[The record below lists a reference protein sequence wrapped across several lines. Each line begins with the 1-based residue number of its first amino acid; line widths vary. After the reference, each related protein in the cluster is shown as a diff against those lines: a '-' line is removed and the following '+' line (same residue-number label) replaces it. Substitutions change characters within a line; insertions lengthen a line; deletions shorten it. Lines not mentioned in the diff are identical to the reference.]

1 MFYYIKGPL
10 AFSDLNCAVVEA
22 GGVGYKMTVSQTT
35 HDALPALGK
44 EAKLYTHLA
53 VREDG
58 IELFGFATMDE
69 LAAFKLLISVSGV
82 GPKVAISVLSLLT
95 PQKFTAVVCSEDKK
109 TLGKAS
115 GVGAKTAARI
125 ILELKDK
132 MSAGVVF
139 SDSTMNSDIAV
150 AVANE
155 SSSEFSDAMDAL
167 SVLGFTRA
175 DIMVALRGID
185 TSKMSAEEIIKSAM
199 KKLVKG

>member
-1 MFYYIKGPL
+1 MFYYIRGAL
-10 AFSDLNCAVVEA
+10 AYSDLTTAVIDA

-44 EAKLYTHLA
+44 EAKLFTHMA

-58 IELFGFATMDE
+58 IELFGFSTMDE
-69 LAAFKLLISVSGV
+69 LAAFKLLIGVSGV

-109 TLGKAS
+109 TLAKAS

-132 MSAGVVF
+132 MAGGVVF
-139 SDSTMNSDIAV
+139 SDSTMNADV

-155 SSSEFSDAMDAL
+155 SNSEFSDAMDAL
-167 SVLGFTRA
+167 SVLGFSRA

-185 TSKMSAEEIIKSAM
+185 TSKMTAEEIIKTAM
-199 KKLVKG
+199 KKLVKN

>member
-1 MFYYIKGPL
+1 MFYYIKGTL
-10 AFSDLNCAVVEA
+10 AYSDISTAVIDA

-35 HDALPALGK
+35 HDALPTVGK
-44 EAKLYTHLA
+44 EAKLFTYMA

-58 IELFGFATMDE
+58 IELFGFSTTDE

-82 GPKVAISVLSLLT
+82 GPKVAISILSLLT

-132 MSAGVVF
+132 MSSGVVF
-139 SDSTMNSDIAV
+139 SDSTMNADV
-150 AVANE
+150 AAAQE
-155 SSSEFSDAMDAL
+155 TSSEFSDAMDAL
-167 SVLGFTRA
+167 SVLGFSRA
-175 DIMVALRGID
+175 DVMVALRGTD
-185 TSKMSAEEIIKSAM
+185 TSKMNAEEIIKTAM
-199 KKLVKG
+199 KKLVKN

>member
-1 MFYYIKGPL
+1 MFYYIRGAL
-10 AFSDLNCAVVEA
+10 AYSDLTTAVIDA

-44 EAKLYTHLA
+44 EAKLFTHMA

-58 IELFGFATMDE
+58 IELFGFATTDE

-132 MSAGVVF
+132 MSTGVVF
-139 SDSTMNSDIAV
+139 NDSSMNADV

-155 SSSEFSDAMDAL
+155 SSSEFADAMDAL
-167 SVLGFTRA
+167 SVLGFSRA
-175 DIMVALRGID
+175 DIMVALRGVD
-185 TSKMSAEEIIKSAM
+185 TSKMTAEEIIKTAM
-199 KKLVKG
+199 KKLVRN

>member
-1 MFYYIKGPL
+1 MFYYIRGAL
-10 AFSDLNCAVVEA
+10 AYSDLTTAVIDA

-35 HDALPALGK
+35 HDALPAPGK
-44 EAKLYTHLA
+44 EAKLFTHMA

-58 IELFGFATMDE
+58 IELFGFSTMDE
-69 LAAFKLLISVSGV
+69 LAAFKLLIGVSGV

-109 TLGKAS
+109 TLAKAS

-132 MSAGVVF
+132 MAGGVVF
-139 SDSTMNSDIAV
+139 SDSTMNADV

-155 SSSEFSDAMDAL
+155 SNSEFSDAMDAL
-167 SVLGFTRA
+167 SVLGFSRA

-185 TSKMSAEEIIKSAM
+185 TSKMTAEEIIKTAM
-199 KKLVKG
+199 KKLVKN

>member
-1 MFYYIKGPL
+1 MFYYIRGAL
-10 AFSDLNCAVVEA
+10 AYSDLTTAVIDA

-35 HDALPALGK
+35 HDALPSLGK
-44 EAKLYTHLA
+44 EAKLFTHMA

-58 IELFGFATMDE
+58 IELFGFATLDE
-69 LAAFKLLISVSGV
+69 LTAFKLLISVSGV
-82 GPKVAISVLSLLT
+82 GPKVAISILSLLT

-132 MSAGVVF
+132 MSGGVVF
-139 SDSTMNSDIAV
+139 SDSAMNADV

-155 SSSEFSDAMDAL
+155 SSSEFADAMDAL
-167 SVLGFTRA
+167 SVLGFSRA

-185 TSKMSAEEIIKSAM
+185 TSKMTAEEIIKTAM
-199 KKLVKG
+199 KKLVRN

>member
-1 MFYYIKGPL
+1 MFHYIRGPL
-10 AFSDLNCAVVEA
+10 AFSDINTAVIDA
-22 GGVGYKMTVSQTT
+22 SGVGYKMTVSQTT

-69 LAAFKLLISVSGV
+69 LSAFKLLISVSGV

-139 SDSTMNSDIAV
+139 SDSAMNSDI

>member
-1 MFYYIKGPL
+1 MFYYIKGIL
-10 AFSDLNCAVVEA
+10 AHSDLSCAVIEA

-35 HDALPALGK
+35 HDALPTLGK
-44 EAKLYTHLA
+44 EAKLFSYMA

-58 IELFGFATMDE
+58 IELFGFATADE

-82 GPKVAISVLSLLT
+82 GPKVAISILSLLT

-132 MSAGVVF
+132 MSSGVVF
-139 SDSTMNSDIAV
+139 SDSTMNADV

-155 SSSEFSDAMDAL
+155 GSSEFADAMDAL
-167 SVLGFTRA
+167 SVLGFSRA
-175 DIMVALRGID
+175 DIMVALRGVD
-185 TSKMSAEEIIKSAM
+185 TSKMTAEEIIKTAM
-199 KKLVKG
+199 KKLVKN

>member
-1 MFYYIKGPL
+1 MFYYIRGAL
-10 AFSDLNCAVVEA
+10 AYSDLTTAVIDA

-44 EAKLYTHLA
+44 EAKLFTHMA

-58 IELFGFATMDE
+58 IELFGFSTMDE
-69 LAAFKLLISVSGV
+69 LAAFKLLIGVSGV

-109 TLGKAS
+109 TLAKAS

-132 MSAGVVF
+132 MAGGVVF
-139 SDSTMNSDIAV
+139 SDSTMNADV
-150 AVANE
+150 AVAND
-155 SSSEFSDAMDAL
+155 SNSEFSDAMDAL
-167 SVLGFTRA
+167 SVLGFSRA

-185 TSKMSAEEIIKSAM
+185 TSKMTAEEIIKTAM
-199 KKLVKG
+199 KKLVKN

>member
-10 AFSDLNCAVVEA
+10 AFSDLTCAVIEA

-44 EAKLYTHLA
+44 EAKLYTYLA

-69 LAAFKLLISVSGV
+69 LAAFKLLIGVSGV

-132 MSAGVVF
+132 MSSGVVF
-139 SDSTMNSDIAV
+139 SDSTMNADV

-155 SSSEFSDAMDAL
+155 SSSEFADAMDAL

-175 DIMVALRGID
+175 DILVALRGVD
-185 TSKMSAEEIIKSAM
+185 TSKMNAEEIIKLAM
-199 KKLVKG
+199 KKLVKI

>member
-10 AFSDLNCAVVEA
+10 AFSDLTCAVIEA

-44 EAKLYTHLA
+44 EAKLYTYLA

-58 IELFGFATMDE
+58 IELLGFATMDE
-69 LAAFKLLISVSGV
+69 LAAFKLLIGVSGV

-139 SDSTMNSDIAV
+139 SDSTMNADV

-155 SSSEFSDAMDAL
+155 SSSEFADAMDAL

-175 DIMVALRGID
+175 DILVALRGVD
-185 TSKMSAEEIIKSAM
+185 TSKMNAEEIIKLAM
-199 KKLVKG
+199 KKLVKI

>member
-1 MFYYIKGPL
+1 MFYYIKGIL
-10 AFSDLNCAVVEA
+10 AHSDLSCAVIEA

-35 HDALPALGK
+35 HDALPTLGK
-44 EAKLYTHLA
+44 EAKLFSYMA

-58 IELFGFATMDE
+58 IELFGFATADE

-82 GPKVAISVLSLLT
+82 GPKVAISILSLLT

-132 MSAGVVF
+132 MSSGVVF
-139 SDSTMNSDIAV
+139 SDSTMNADV

-155 SSSEFSDAMDAL
+155 GSSEFADAMDAL
-167 SVLGFTRA
+167 SVLGFSRV
-175 DIMVALRGID
+175 DIMVALRGVD
-185 TSKMSAEEIIKSAM
+185 TSKMTAEEIIKTAM
-199 KKLVKG
+199 KKLVKN

>member
-10 AFSDLNCAVVEA
+10 AFSDLTCAVIEA

-44 EAKLYTHLA
+44 EAKLYTYLA

-139 SDSTMNSDIAV
+139 SDSVMNADV

-175 DIMVALRGID
+175 DVLVALRGVD
-185 TSKMSAEEIIKSAM
+185 TSKMNAEEIIKLAM
-199 KKLVKG
+199 KKLVKI

>member
-1 MFYYIKGPL
+1 MFYYIKGAL
-10 AFSDLNCAVVEA
+10 AYSDISTAVIDA
-22 GGVGYKMTVSQTT
+22 AGVGYKMTVSQTT
-35 HDALPALGK
+35 HDALPPLGK
-44 EAKLYTHLA
+44 EAKLFTYMA

-58 IELFGFATMDE
+58 IELFGFATVDE

-109 TLGKAS
+109 TLGKAN

-132 MSAGVVF
+132 MSGGVVF
-139 SDSTMNSDIAV
+139 SDSTMNADI

-155 SSSEFSDAMDAL
+155 STSEFSDAMDAL
-167 SVLGFTRA
+167 SVLGFSRV
-175 DIMVALRGID
+175 DVIVALRGID
-185 TSKMSAEEIIKSAM
+185 TSKMTAEEIIKAAM
-199 KKLVKG
+199 KKLVKN

>member
-1 MFYYIKGPL
+1 MFHYIRGPL
-10 AFSDLNCAVVEA
+10 AFSDINTAVIDA

-35 HDALPALGK
+35 HEALPVIGK

-139 SDSTMNSDIAV
+139 SDSAMNSDI

-155 SSSEFSDAMDAL
+155 SSSELSDAMDAL

>member
-10 AFSDLNCAVVEA
+10 AFSDLTCAVIEA

-44 EAKLYTHLA
+44 EAKLYTYLA

-69 LAAFKLLISVSGV
+69 LAAFKLLIGVSGV

-139 SDSTMNSDIAV
+139 SDSTMNADV

-155 SSSEFSDAMDAL
+155 SSSEFADAMDAL

-175 DIMVALRGID
+175 DILVALRGVD
-185 TSKMSAEEIIKSAM
+185 TSKMNAEEIIKLAM
-199 KKLVKG
+199 KKLVKI

>member
-1 MFYYIKGPL
+1 MFYYIKGTL
-10 AFSDLNCAVVEA
+10 AHSDLACAVIDA

-35 HDALPALGK
+35 HDALPATGK
-44 EAKLYTHLA
+44 EARLYTYMA

-58 IELFGFATMDE
+58 IELFGFATTDE

-82 GPKVAISVLSLLT
+82 GPKVAVSILSLLT

-109 TLGKAS
+109 TLAKAS

-132 MSAGVVF
+132 MSSGVVF
-139 SDSTMNSDIAV
+139 SDSSMNADV
-150 AVANE
+150 AAAQE
-155 SSSEFSDAMDAL
+155 STSEFSDAMDAL

-175 DIMVALRGID
+175 DILVALRGVD
-185 TSKMSAEEIIKSAM
+185 TSKMSAEEIIKTAM
-199 KKLVKG
+199 KKLVKI

>member
-1 MFYYIKGPL
+1 MFYYIKGIL
-10 AFSDLNCAVVEA
+10 AHSDLSCAVIEA

-44 EAKLYTHLA
+44 EAKLFSYMA

-58 IELFGFATMDE
+58 IELFGFATADE

-82 GPKVAISVLSLLT
+82 GPKVAISILSLLT

-132 MSAGVVF
+132 MSSGVVF
-139 SDSTMNSDIAV
+139 SDSTMNADV

-155 SSSEFSDAMDAL
+155 GSSEFADAMDAL
-167 SVLGFTRA
+167 SVLGFSRA
-175 DIMVALRGID
+175 DIMVALRGVD
-185 TSKMSAEEIIKSAM
+185 TSKMTAEEIIKTAM
-199 KKLVKG
+199 KKLVKN

>member
-1 MFYYIKGPL
+1 MFYYIKGAL
-10 AFSDLNCAVVEA
+10 AYSDITTAVIDA

-35 HDALPALGK
+35 HDALPPLGK
-44 EAKLYTHLA
+44 EAKLFTHMA

-95 PQKFTAVVCSEDKK
+95 PQKFSAVVCSEDKK
-109 TLGKAS
+109 TLGKAN

-132 MSAGVVF
+132 MSCGVVF
-139 SDSTMNSDIAV
+139 SDDTMNADV
-150 AVANE
+150 VTANE
-155 SSSEFSDAMDAL
+155 STSEFSDAMDAL
-167 SVLGFTRA
+167 SVLGFSRS
-175 DIMVALRGID
+175 DIMVALRGVN
-185 TSKMSAEEIIKSAM
+185 TSQMTAEEIIKTAM
-199 KKLVKG
+199 KKLVKN

>member
-1 MFYYIKGPL
+1 MFYYIRGAL
-10 AFSDLNCAVVEA
+10 AYSDLTTAVIDA

-44 EAKLYTHLA
+44 EAKLFTHMA

-58 IELFGFATMDE
+58 IELFGFSTLDE
-69 LAAFKLLISVSGV
+69 LAAFKLLIGVSGV

-109 TLGKAS
+109 TLAKAS

-132 MSAGVVF
+132 MAGGVVF
-139 SDSTMNSDIAV
+139 SDSTMNADV

-155 SSSEFSDAMDAL
+155 SNSEFSDAMDAL
-167 SVLGFTRA
+167 SVLGFSRA

-185 TSKMSAEEIIKSAM
+185 TSKMTAEEIIKTAM
-199 KKLVKG
+199 KKLVKN

>member
-1 MFYYIKGPL
+1 MFYYIKGIL
-10 AFSDLNCAVVEA
+10 AHSDLTCAVIDA

-35 HDALPALGK
+35 HDTLPALGK
-44 EAKLYTHLA
+44 EAKLFTYMA

-58 IELFGFATMDE
+58 IELFGFATTDE
-69 LAAFKLLISVSGV
+69 LAAFKLLIGVSGV
-82 GPKVAISVLSLLT
+82 GPKVAISILSLLT

-132 MSAGVVF
+132 MSGAMIF
-139 SDSTMNSDIAV
+139 TDSDMNSDV
-150 AVANE
+150 ATAQE
-155 SSSEFSDAMDAL
+155 STSELADALDAL
-167 SVLGFTRA
+167 SVLGFSRA
-175 DIMVALRGID
+175 DVMVALRGLD
-185 TSKMSAEEIIKSAM
+185 TSKMNAEEIIKAAM